1 MRFLLVS
8 PVMETNVS
16 RPEFKPG
23 CRLSALDACVLVCGT
38 VGSVVAWQ
46 TAWWVGFVIA
56 FVVAHFFLFCN
67 VFRMSRPLELV
78 WAAAFV
84 ALAGSTVVSARPGWL
99 VTVAGSLV
107 VTVVVIAI
115 EMRCPSYH
123 GIAWQRLN
131 PGLPQWWESR
141 LAEQTATSH

>member
-1 MRFLLVS
+1 
-8 PVMETNVS
+8 METNLS

-23 CRLSALDACVLVCGT
+23 VRLSALDVCVLICGT

-46 TAWWVGFVIA
+46 WVWWVGFVIA

-84 ALAGSTVVSARPGWL
+84 ALAGSTVVSEAPGWI
-99 VTVAGSLV
+99 VTVVGSLV
-107 VTVVVIAI
+107 VTVAVIAI
-115 EMRCPSYH
+115 EMRRPSYH
-123 GIAWQRLN
+123 GIAWERLN
-131 PGLPQWWESR
+131 PRLPQWWEARVTEQATR
-141 LAEQTATSH
+141 LH